1 MLHFHQYKLLGMYYR
16 VECSICVSQFRVCT
30 YKRLLCMKCGKVKD
44 IKIHS
49 TLTGDRDSTK
59 SFMDSLTKNNISNF
73 IEMDNKTI
81 KEIANQL

>member
-1 MLHFHQYKLLGMYYR
+1 
-16 VECSICVSQFRVCT
+16 
-30 YKRLLCMKCGKVKD
+30 MKCGKVKD